1 MDKRTEFVDSLKVDV
16 PNEEELLKNL
26 LDKKYEEYAKIY
38 ENKNVQDYFHYVI
51 AAIMLS
57 QHQRYED
64 FTVEIPYRF
73 KAPKSIKD
81 KLEDYASRTS
91 ISYDTNTNEP
101 KIDLKNI
108 NDIFAMKI
116 AA

>member
-1 MDKRTEFVDSLKVDV
+1 MKERSEFVSALK
-16 PNEEELLKNL
+16 PGISNEPENEEQLLKDL
-26 LDKKYEEYAKIY
+26 LKKKYEEYAKIY

-81 KLEDYASRTS
+81 KLEDYA
-91 ISYDTNTNEP
+91 
-101 KIDLKNI
+101 
-108 NDIFAMKI
+108 
-116 AA
+116 